1 MDKEYLSKIGTIC
14 IPDSDDIEFKIGL
27 IKLIDDLK
35 KDNLVCGHK
44 EFIEE
49 CKYCWCNCDLEI
61 IKTVIRG

>member
-1 MDKEYLSKIGTIC
+1 MEKKI
-14 IPDSDDIEFKIGL
+14 IEFKIGL